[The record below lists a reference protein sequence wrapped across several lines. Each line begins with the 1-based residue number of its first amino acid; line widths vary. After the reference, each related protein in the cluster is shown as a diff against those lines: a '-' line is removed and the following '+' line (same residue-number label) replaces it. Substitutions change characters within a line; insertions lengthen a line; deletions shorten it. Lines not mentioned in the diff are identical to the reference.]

1 MTGMFHL
8 GWFTNFAPPVWEGQ
22 FSGRLGQA
30 GHGADWANG
39 RFYMDMARAL
49 ERARFDY
56 IMLEDSSMV
65 SDAYEG
71 SSRADLKH
79 HLYAPK
85 HDPLPLVPL
94 LASVTK
100 NLGIVATAS
109 TSFYEPYPLAR
120 VMTTLDHLTRG
131 RAGWNIVTSSEDR
144 AAQNYG
150 MVKLGEHDGRYD
162 RADEFV
168 EVVDKLW
175 NSWEDGA
182 VIMDRETG
190 KYIDHTKVSTIDH
203 VGKNFSVRGPLNTL
217 PGPQRRP
224 VICQAGG
231 SPRGRQFAAEH
242 ADTIITQSRGVER
255 MKEYRD
261 DIRARA
267 TAAGRNPDDI
277 KLLYIVSPVIGATEE
292 EAWEAVAAG
301 KAAAEK
307 NVEKALAH
315 LSALTEVDFSQ
326 FDLDAPVNAD
336 ITTNGHRTTLAEFL
350 KLGDDGRTLREVA
363 AGWSISAVDFVGSVE
378 SIADHMGEV
387 MDIVGGDGFL
397 ISGPMTRTYIGQVT
411 DGLVPE
417 LQRRGLTRKDYLTV
431 TEEGKTPTFRDN
443 LVAF

>member
-1 MTGMFHL
+1 MTDKFHL

-22 FSGRLGQA
+22 FSGQN
-30 GHGADWANG
+30 GATWANG
-39 RFYMDMARAL
+39 KFYQDMARSL

-85 HDPLPLVPL
+85 HDPLPLMPL
-94 LASVTK
+94 LAAATK

-109 TSFYEPYPLAR
+109 TSFYPPYQLAR
-120 VMTTLDHLTRG
+120 TMTTLDHLTGG

-150 MVKLGEHDGRYD
+150 RATLEEHDSRYD

-175 NSWEDGA
+175 NSWEPGA
-182 VIMDRETG
+182 LLMDRETG
-190 KYIDHTKVSTIDH
+190 QYVDHTKVHPIHHDGQFYT
-203 VGKNFSVRGPLNTL
+203 VRGPLNAM
-217 PGPQRRP
+217 PGPQRKP

-242 ADTIITQSRGVER
+242 ADTIIAQSRGVER
-255 MKEYRD
+255 MKAYRD

-277 KLLYIVSPVIGATEE
+277 KVLFIVSPLVAATDE
-292 EAWEAVAAG
+292 EAQEIWAARTVSAEA
-301 KAAAEK
+301 
-307 NVEKALAH
+307 NVERALAH
-315 LSALTEVDFSQ
+315 LSALTEVDFSK
-326 FDLDAPVNAD
+326 FDLDEPVPGD
-336 ITTNGHRTTLAEFL
+336 VTTNGHRTTLAEFL

-363 AGWSISAVDFVGSVE
+363 AGWNINAVDLVGSVDTV
-378 SIADHMGEV
+378 ADQMGEV
-387 MDIVGGDGFL
+387 MAHVGGDGFL
-397 ISGPMTRTYIGQVT
+397 ISGPMTRPYIGEVT
-411 DGLVPE
+411 EGLVPA
-417 LQRRGLTRKDYLTV
+417 LQARGLTRTDYLTA
-431 TEEGKTPTFRDN
+431 GANGAPTFRDN
-443 LVAF
+443 LLAF